1 MSIELQSLQRKIE
14 RLEGELIDKNIAL
27 NQKSDRIRKL
37 ERQLEAAMRE
47 VRKYE
52 DHTQRNLAIL
62 DYNADKGN
70 LY

>member
-1 MSIELQSLQRKIE
+1 MSIELQSLRRKIE

>member
-1 MSIELQSLQRKIE
+1 MSIELQSLRRKIE

-27 NQKSDRIRKL
+27 NQKSDRIREL

>member
-27 NQKSDRIRKL
+27 NQKSDRIREL

>member
-1 MSIELQSLQRKIE
+1 MSIELESLRRKVNQ
-14 RLEGELIDKNIAL
+14 LESDLIDKNMDI
-27 NQKSDRIRKL
+27 NQKDERIRHL

-52 DHTQRNLAIL
+52 EHTQRNLAIL
-62 DYNADKGN
+62 DYDANKGN